1 MKPVWGQD
9 KVRQDKVW
17 QGTGD
22 QGSVARLRESLPGIV
37 PDWPAPARVGA
48 FVTTRLGGCSAGP
61 YGDASGGAVG
71 LNLGEHVGDDP
82 AHVAANRARLQ
93 ALLPAPICWM
103 EQVHGVTVYEA
114 DRLNGAAGVPRADAA
129 VTSTPG
135 AVLSIMTADCLPILL
150 TDEQGAAIA
159 CAHAG
164 WRGLASG
171 VIEASVTAL
180 RSRLGAEARLMA
192 WLGPAIG
199 PRAFEVGDEVRA
211 AFGDQDADALSAFA
225 PGPIAG
231 KWWADLYAL
240 AHRRLQACGV
250 EQVSGGVCCT
260 VSDPQR
266 FYSHRRDRV
275 SGRMVSLLWIDP

>member
-1 MKPVWGQD
+1 MKPLVGQG
-9 KVRQDKVW
+9 RGA
-17 QGTGD
+17 QGASEGAGD
-22 QGSVARLRESLPGIV
+22 QGSIVRLREALPGIV

-61 YGDASGGAVG
+61 YGDASGRAMG

-82 AHVAANRARLQ
+82 THVAANRARLQ

-103 EQVHGVTVYEA
+103 EQVHGVTVHEA
-114 DRLNGAAGVPRADAA
+114 DRSTGATVVPRADAA
-129 VTSTPG
+129 ITSTPG

-150 TDEQGAAIA
+150 TDEQGTAIA

-164 WRGLASG
+164 WRGLAGG
-171 VIEASVTAL
+171 VIEASVEAL
-180 RSRLGAEARLMA
+180 RGRIGAQARLMA

-199 PRAFEVGDEVRA
+199 PSAFEVGDEVRA
-211 AFGDQDADALSAFA
+211 AFCDQDAAAISAFS

-250 EQVSGGVCCT
+250 EQVSGAVCCT
-260 VSDPQR
+260 VADPQR

-275 SGRMVSLLWIDP
+275 SGRMVSLIWIEP

>member
-1 MKPVWGQD
+1 
-9 KVRQDKVW
+9 
-17 QGTGD
+17 
-22 QGSVARLRESLPGIV
+22 
-37 PDWPAPARVGA
+37 
-48 FVTTRLGGCSAGP
+48 
-61 YGDASGGAVG
+61 
-71 LNLGEHVGDDP
+71 
-82 AHVAANRARLQ
+82 
-93 ALLPAPICWM
+93 
-103 EQVHGVTVYEA
+103 
-114 DRLNGAAGVPRADAA
+114 VPRADAA
-129 VTSTPG
+129 ITSMPG

-164 WRGLASG
+164 WRGLAGG
-171 VIEASVTAL
+171 VIEASVHAL
-180 RSRLGAEARLMA
+180 RTRLGAQARLMA

-199 PRAFEVGDEVRA
+199 PSAFEVGDEVRA
-211 AFGDQDADALSAFA
+211 AFCDQDADALRAFA

-250 EQVSGGVCCT
+250 EQVSGAVCCT

>member
-1 MKPVWGQD
+1 MKPAGAQS
-9 KVRQDKVW
+9 
-17 QGTGD
+17 
-22 QGSVARLRESLPGIV
+22 SVARLRAAMPGIV

-61 YGDASGGAVG
+61 YGDASGRAVG
-71 LNLGEHVGDDP
+71 LNLGDHVGDDP
-82 AHVAANRARLQ
+82 IHVTANRARVQ
-93 ALLPAPICWM
+93 ALLPAPIHWM
-103 EQVHGVTVYEA
+103 EQVHGVTVHEA
-114 DRLNGAAGVPRADAA
+114 DRTAGATGVPRADAA
-129 VTSTPG
+129 ITSTAG

-164 WRGLASG
+164 WRGLAGG
-171 VIEASVTAL
+171 VIEASIDAL
-180 RSRLGAEARLMA
+180 RGRLGAQARLIA

-199 PRAFEVGDEVRA
+199 PTAFEVGDEVRA
-211 AFGDQDADALSAFA
+211 AFCDQDADALNAFK
-225 PGPIAG
+225 PGLVAG

-240 AHRRLQACGV
+240 ARRRLQARGV

-275 SGRMVSLLWIDP
+275 SGRMVSLVWIEP